1 MLNLVVPA
9 LESVYIWLLLHLLLL
24 ISFKYY
30 IKMVINLRSTRR
42 YLIKPSLLRYY
53 KAKSTGGI
61 PSLVTHAKSEKNNMN
76 LLDRIKQFRTL
87 LKKEKVNEDNHED
100 ITTFIKDNKVRG
112 GGEEER
118 WN

>member
-1 MLNLVVPA
+1 
-9 LESVYIWLLLHLLLL
+9 
-24 ISFKYY
+24 
-30 IKMVINLRSTRR
+30 
-42 YLIKPSLLRYY
+42 
-53 KAKSTGGI
+53 
-61 PSLVTHAKSEKNNMN
+61 MN